1 MISFL
6 QFLSEAKVKGTYAD
20 EHGSYPVQTLIDL
33 VNTHKIPVRTRRIA
47 TIAQKNRETE
57 TKEGNLGKML
67 DKPNKKFLT
76 RSEKADTGF
85 PILVT
90 SDGWIADGAHRL
102 AKMHRAG
109 KTHIQTHTITK
120 KILRLARKK
129 S

>member
-1 MISFL
+1 MICL
-6 QFLSEAKVKGTYAD
+6 PQFLSEAQVQGTYAD

-33 VNTHKIPVRTRRIA
+33 LKSHKIRVRTRKIA

-76 RSEKADTGF
+76 RSEKADTRF

-90 SDGWIADGAHRL
+90 SDDWIADGAHRL

-109 KTHIQTHTITK
+109 ETHIQTHTITK
-120 KILRLARKK
+120 RILRLARKK
-129 S
+129 P